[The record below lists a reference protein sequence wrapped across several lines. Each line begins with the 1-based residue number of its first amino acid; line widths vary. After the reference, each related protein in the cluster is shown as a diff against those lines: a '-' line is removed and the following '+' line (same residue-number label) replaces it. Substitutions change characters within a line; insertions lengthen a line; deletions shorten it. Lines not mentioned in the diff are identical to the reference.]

1 MEFYQRK
8 EIKDIL
14 SYLRLCI
21 NPHDEVALERIINTP
36 TRGIGNTTVKKLAD
50 WAASQGTGLFNAVR
64 NVDVIPDIKGKTPL
78 LVKGFSELIASLQ
91 RLPKSPVEDIVKRVI
106 EETKYR
112 EFLRESDEKES
123 KDRIANVEELVNA
136 AHEYGENYYEGSL
149 QGFLEE
155 VALVSDVDELEDDVD
170 AVTLMTLHTAK
181 GLEFPVVFI
190 TGMEEGLLP
199 HSESRDSDEEIEEE
213 RRLCYVGITRAM
225 RELFLTHARRRT
237 RYGQMN
243 PCTASRFLSEIPE
256 EIIDKIDKTNRNYS
270 FDTFNVNNVNNRTT
284 HETLLKFDFSDIGTS
299 DLTSPSSEESI
310 SFSSGEVVRHP
321 VFGIG
326 RILEVSGSKERAS
339 VRVSFN
345 ICGTKHLMLAYA
357 KLEKVK

>member
-36 TRGIGNTTVKKLAD
+36 TRGIGNTTIKKLAD

-64 NVDVIPDIKGKTPL
+64 TVDVIPDIKGKTAL
-78 LVKGFSELIASLQ
+78 LIKGFSELVSNLQ
-91 RLPKSPVEDIVKRVI
+91 KLPKSPVEDIVRRVI
-106 EETKYR
+106 EETKYI

-136 AHEYGENYYEGSL
+136 AHEYDENYYEGSL

-199 HSESRDSDEEIEEE
+199 HSESKDLEEELEEE

-225 RELFLTHARRRT
+225 KELFISHARRRT

-243 PCTASRFLSEIPE
+243 PCIASRFLDEIPE
-256 EIIDKIDKTNRNYS
+256 EIIDKIDRTNRKYAFN
-270 FDTFNVNNVNNRTT
+270 TFNADNKTVHDTM
-284 HETLLKFDFSDIGTS
+284 LKFDFNDIDTH
-299 DLTSPSSEESI
+299 DLTSPSSEDDSM

-326 RILEVSGSKERAS
+326 RILEVSGSKEKAS
-339 VRVSFN
+339 ARVSFN
-345 ICGTKHLMLAYA
+345 ISGTKHLMLAYA

>member
-1 MEFYQRK
+1 
-8 EIKDIL
+8 
-14 SYLRLCI
+14 
-21 NPHDEVALERIINTP
+21 
-36 TRGIGNTTVKKLAD
+36 
-50 WAASQGTGLFNAVR
+50 
-64 NVDVIPDIKGKTPL
+64 
-78 LVKGFSELIASLQ
+78 
-91 RLPKSPVEDIVKRVI
+91 VI
-106 EETKYR
+106 EETKYI

-199 HSESRDSDEEIEEE
+199 HSESKDLDEELEEE

-225 RELFLTHARRRT
+225 KELFLSHARRRT

-243 PCTASRFLSEIPE
+243 PCIASRFLDEIPE
-256 EIIDKIDKTNRNYS
+256 EIVDKIDKTNRKYA
-270 FDTFNVNNVNNRTT
+270 FDTFNVNNRTT

-299 DLTSPSSEESI
+299 DLTSPSSEEST

-326 RILEVSGSKERAS
+326 RILEVSGSKEKAS
-339 VRVSFN
+339 ASVSFN
-345 ICGTKHLMLAYA
+345 IGGTKHLMLAYA